1 MSATTLNKKKSLK
14 NLHLKQ
20 KRDSEK
26 NNFKQS
32 ISTLMNKWKEIFK
45 SITHNTLDELENY
58 SSDEQ
63 IDAMFQK
70 HKRDRNIIKF
80 NKILQQKEI
89 NSSND
94 ASLSNHITS
103 NSNLEMKLTDTNTS
117 LSNNESSK
125 LQQDIVDL
133 YKDNTHLTESR
144 IEETFD
150 NYDDVFAC
158 QQLRLK
164 RGEPFI
170 DAVEIWEHRRELWQQ
185 VTNDTTKEQIDESR
199 EEFQRIPSEYYD
211 RIYKKLVIEDKPLR
225 EPLNLQDALK
235 VINAGWTETKKWERA
250 ANGVA

>member
-1 MSATTLNKKKSLK
+1 MSTLNKKKSLK
-14 NLHLKQ
+14 NLHL
-20 KRDSEK
+20 RSNISEK

-32 ISTLMNKWKEIFK
+32 ITSLMNKWKEIFK

-70 HKRDRNIIKF
+70 NKKDKNIIKF

-89 NSSND
+89 NSSID

-103 NSNLEMKLTDTNTS
+103 TSNLEMKLSDTNTS

-125 LQQDIVDL
+125 VQQDIVDL
-133 YKDNTHLTESR
+133 YEDETHLTDLPKPK
-144 IEETFD
+144 ETFD

-158 QQLRLK
+158 NQLRLLK
-164 RGEPFI
+164 GEPFI
-170 DAVEIWEHRRELWQQ
+170 DAVDIWEHRRELWQQ
-185 VTNDTTKEQIDESR
+185 TTNDITDSDIEESR
-199 EEFQRIPSEYYD
+199 EEFQKIPSEYYD